1 VRLLLAT
8 AGSRGDVEPIQSL
21 AVKLVE
27 AGHDTLLV
35 ASPDFAESSR
45 VLGIPFLSMGIDV
58 QAAIREHAETLSGRP
73 IKFLQALERL
83 FRAEISKHF
92 ETLMAAGRGADV
104 IVSAALESAA
114 PSVAEALD
122 VPYRYALFAPL
133 GFRTRQHAP
142 WLFTWQNL
150 PGWANRLVWAATE
163 GMLDRLFLPRINHH
177 RRRMGLAT
185 VRYSSR
191 YVLGRR
197 PFLAADA
204 PLATMPTDVRA
215 PVVQTGAWRLPARG
229 KLSKEIDEFVE
240 AGEPPIYIGF
250 GSMIQTDPERTFA
263 IVRDAV
269 RLARVRAVVSAG
281 WTEMDPGALGVRC
294 LGIGS
299 VPHAILLTRVAAA
312 VHHGGAG
319 TTSAALRAGVPQ
331 IVVPH
336 MFDQAYWGE
345 RVRRTGLGPPPVPAH
360 ALTASRL
367 AEAIRSCVDD
377 REMRDRAR
385 AIGADVSR
393 VDGAAAA
400 VRELERDYG

>member
-1 VRLLLAT
+1 MRALLAT
-8 AGSRGDVEPIQSL
+8 AGSRGDVEPVQAL
-21 AVKLVE
+21 AAKLVE
-27 AGHDTLLV
+27 AGHDTLLA
-35 ASPDFAESSR
+35 ASPDFQESSAE
-45 VLGIPFLSMGIDV
+45 LGIPYLPMGIDV

-73 IKFLQALERL
+73 LRFLRALERL

-92 ETLMAAGRGADV
+92 GKLMEAGRGVDV
-104 IVSAALESAA
+104 IVGAALESAA

-122 VPYRYALFAPL
+122 IPYRYALFSPL
-133 GFRTRQHAP
+133 GHRTRQHAP
-142 WLFTWQNL
+142 WLFTWQRL

-163 GMLDRLFLPRINHH
+163 GMLDRLFLPRINLH
-177 RRRMGLAT
+177 RRRLRLAP

-204 PLATMPTDVRA
+204 PLAAMPTDVRT

-229 KLSKEIDEFVE
+229 RLPKEIDEFIE
-240 AGEPPIYIGF
+240 AGEPPVYIGF
-250 GSMIQTDPERTFA
+250 GSMVQTAPERTFA
-263 IVRDAV
+263 VVRDAV
-269 RLARVRAVVSAG
+269 GLAGVRAVVSAG
-281 WTEMDPGALGVRC
+281 WTDMDSGVLDERC

-299 VPHAILLTRVAAA
+299 VPHAILLPKMAAT

-345 RVRRTGLGPPPVPAH
+345 RVRQEGLGPPPVPAR
-360 ALTASRL
+360 AMTAPRL

-377 REMRDRAR
+377 QEMRARAR
-385 AIGADVSR
+385 AIGMDVSK

-400 VRELERDYG
+400 VRELERDHG